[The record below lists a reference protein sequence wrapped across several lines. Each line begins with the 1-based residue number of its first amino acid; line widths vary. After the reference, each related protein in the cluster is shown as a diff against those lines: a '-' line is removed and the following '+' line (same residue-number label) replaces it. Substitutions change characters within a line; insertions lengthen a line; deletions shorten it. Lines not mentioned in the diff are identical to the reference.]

1 MPLAESITSNIYTI
15 NAYED
20 NSISVSE
27 KEYTHSFILSP
38 SHLIEWPISDI
49 NEICIEHCEKLLEF
63 KPQVVL
69 LGTGAKQL
77 FPKPEIYAFFGQ
89 HQIGLEVMANHA
101 ACRTFNILA
110 AEDRD
115 VVCGFILTPEHD

>member
-1 MPLAESITSNIYTI
+1 MPLAENSPSNLYTI

-20 NSISVSE
+20 DSISVSN
-27 KEYTHSFILSP
+27 KEYKSSFLMSPNTLTEWSVSSLDDFTTSQCEQILV
-38 SHLIEWPISDI
+38 L
-49 NEICIEHCEKLLEF
+49 

-89 HQIGLEVMANHA
+89 HHIGLEVMANHA
-101 ACRTFNILA
+101 ACRTYNILV

-115 VVCGFILTPEHD
+115 VVVGFIL

>member
-1 MPLAESITSNIYTI
+1 MPLAENSPSNLYSI

-20 NSISVSE
+20 DSITVAE
-27 KEYTHSFILSP
+27 KIHKHSFLLSP
-38 SHLIEWPISDI
+38 TSINHWPVTS
-49 NEICIEHCEKLLEF
+49 LEDLTTEYCQQILALN
-63 KPQVVL
+63 PQVVL
-69 LGTGAKQL
+69 LGTGATQI

-101 ACRTFNILA
+101 ACRTFNILV

-115 VVCGFILTPEHD
+115 VVVGFIL

>member
-1 MPLAESITSNIYTI
+1 MPLAENSPSHLNTI

-20 NSISVSE
+20 DSISVSNR
-27 KEYTHSFILSP
+27 EYKTSFLMSPNTLSTWPVSSLDDFSIDQCEQILA
-38 SHLIEWPISDI
+38 L
-49 NEICIEHCEKLLEF
+49 

-69 LGTGAKQL
+69 LGTGEKQL

-101 ACRTFNILA
+101 ACRTYNILVS
-110 AEDRD
+110 EDRN
-115 VVCGFILTPEHD
+115 VVVGFIL